1 MTNDIWSEEIRKNV
15 LGDVKEYFDLYLFS
29 KATINLKNE
38 VKNIFNLDE
47 HDFNYFK
54 SIHFLMSSEV
64 KDFIEILP
72 QLMKNLSHSTNKH
85 EMVYRGIIQGNV
97 NWNKTY
103 KKRFSQGFDDKSLFV
118 CNSNSKLYDLE
129 ENQLLKFMLK
139 ELIKNYNIVKF
150 KDKNWQS
157 SFYNDNLLVKT
168 IFSSIYFQ
176 NISNLSHITPKIL
189 RKVSNHRNTFYKYVV
204 KVYKLYHKIF
214 IVEDPQELINL
225 VSKQILE
232 PTDNN
237 DLYELY
243 VFFRLVSKLP
253 HNDKLKLGLLRK
265 GNDYAANYNDEILIH
280 YQNIPLDFQK
290 NSLYKDILS
299 NYNLKGTLKRPDIII
314 EFKLNNQ
321 SYYRIVEVKRAN
333 NDNNYIYNSVYKV
346 MAYYKDFQVK
356 YTDDIPIVLV
366 VWGEM
371 KLIKKDEAFSS
382 KILILNKDEFDEY
395 LCKLIKV
402 GD

>member
-1 MTNDIWSEEIRKNV
+1 MSR
-15 LGDVKEYFDLYLFS
+15 
-29 KATINLKNE
+29 TI
-38 VKNIFNLDE
+38 
-47 HDFNYFK
+47 
-54 SIHFLMSSEV
+54 
-64 KDFIEILP
+64 
-72 QLMKNLSHSTNKH
+72 
-85 EMVYRGIIQGNV
+85 
-97 NWNKTY
+97 
-103 KKRFSQGFDDKSLFV
+103 
-118 CNSNSKLYDLE
+118 
-129 ENQLLKFMLK
+129 
-139 ELIKNYNIVKF
+139 
-150 KDKNWQS
+150 
-157 SFYNDNLLVKT
+157 
-168 IFSSIYFQ
+168 
-176 NISNLSHITPKIL
+176 
-189 RKVSNHRNTFYKYVV
+189 
-204 KVYKLYHKIF
+204 
-214 IVEDPQELINL
+214 
-225 VSKQILE
+225 
-232 PTDNN
+232 
-237 DLYELY
+237 
-243 VFFRLVSKLP
+243 VSKLP

-346 MAYYKDFQVK
+346 IAYYKDFQVK